1 MSNKNMPETKTEG
14 EDVLKALQAAAKG
27 LLFPS
32 ESDKPVK
39 AFEWDG
45 AAGSGAVDVAALKA
59 GGDVPDG
66 ASDGSTIET
75 VTLEKFFDPV
85 IAPESWWGDEEKA
98 TAKSFQDLIAA
109 LKANLTDVTVFRV
122 AGTGADNGDSSLV
135 DAYVV
140 GRMSDGRLAGVQTQL
155 VET

>member
-45 AAGSGAVDVAALKA
+45 VAGSGAVDVAALKA
-59 GGDVPDG
+59 SDKVPDG
-66 ASDGSTIET
+66 ATVET

-85 IAPESWWGDEEKA
+85 IAPESWWGAEEKA
-98 TAKSFQDLIAA
+98 TAKSFQDLIAV
-109 LKANLTDVTVFRV
+109 LKANLTDMTVFRV
-122 AGTGADNGDSSLV
+122 AGTGDDASLL

-140 GRMSDGRLAGVQTQL
+140 GRTPSGRLAGVQTQL